1 MSARDSVRRFILE
14 ELGWTGADA
23 LTDDYPLV
31 VSGVLDSISIV
42 HVTAFLEGEFNL
54 RFLDREIDPRHFGSI
69 ESIARLVET
78 GLATRG
84 TSANPDLERAGLVP
98 PEESQ

>member
-1 MSARDSVRRFILE
+1 VRRFIQE

-31 VSGVLDSISIV
+31 VSGVLDSIGIV
-42 HVTAFLEGEFNL
+42 HVTAFLEGEFGVHL
-54 RFLDREIDPRHFGSI
+54 FDQDVDPRHFGSI

-84 TSANPDLERAGLVP
+84 TPEHPDVERADVAP
-98 PEESQ
+98 PGGSE